1 MESRVWASQCV
12 EKKEKKGEK
21 WTEMKPKKFTRA
33 NGTDRV
39 ARLYA
44 TERAEEG
51 RRRRREERNKIRRNN
66 EGAFWETVVRE
77 IKAENHV
84 TAKSFERAYTTSLLS
99 SAFFFLFFLHAV
111 LSGVTGGGCPHECFM
126 RRPPSTA
133 RLARTCVCPRFD
145 TIPP

>member
-44 TERAEEG
+44 TERA
-51 RRRRREERNKIRRNN
+51 
-66 EGAFWETVVRE
+66 
-77 IKAENHV
+77 
-84 TAKSFERAYTTSLLS
+84 
-99 SAFFFLFFLHAV
+99 
-111 LSGVTGGGCPHECFM
+111 GGGGGGGERSVTKFDATTKGRSE
-126 RRPPSTA
+126 RR
-133 RLARTCVCPRFD
+133 
-145 TIPP
+145 